1 MTKENKSGIYCIKN
15 KIDGKM
21 YVGKGKDVLKRMKQ
35 KHVGSRYLSNAIEKY
50 GVENFEF
57 SILENCDI
65 DKLNDREKFYIK
77 ELETIAPNGYNL
89 TEGGDGVSNPS
100 EESIERMRVSH
111 LGKKLSKESI
121 EKRSEKIRG
130 TKYSENRKKNISK
143 SHVGK
148 KSIDS
153 SSKYMGVTKVKY
165 LDKYEYWMV
174 RINIGLKKRKT
185 IGYFEDEEDAAMA
198 YDRYVL
204 DNNLSNPLNF
214 NKQTIGEK

>member
-1 MTKENKSGIYCIKN
+1 MLTKENKSGIYCIKN

-130 TKYSENRKKNISK
+130 TKYSENRKKIYQNLMWVK
-143 SHVGK
+143 S
-148 KSIDS
+148 
-153 SSKYMGVTKVKY
+153 
-165 LDKYEYWMV
+165 
-174 RINIGLKKRKT
+174 
-185 IGYFEDEEDAAMA
+185 
-198 YDRYVL
+198 
-204 DNNLSNPLNF
+204 
-214 NKQTIGEK
+214 Q